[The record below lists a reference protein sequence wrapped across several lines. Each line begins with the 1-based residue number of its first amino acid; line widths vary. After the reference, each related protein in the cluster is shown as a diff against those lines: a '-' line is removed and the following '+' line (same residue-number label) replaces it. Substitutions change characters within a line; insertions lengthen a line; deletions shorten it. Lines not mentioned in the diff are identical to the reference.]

1 MLKIFILILIIDP
14 TLLFG
19 KWSLKFA
26 EAHFNMINSPAFHAT
41 PKEQQDEIIQVNE
54 LYLKNAYLEFKK
66 DTVYWVDVN
75 PRDKNIVH
83 KKGKWIIIGDTLR
96 IFDYD
101 KIYTYNYLIEL
112 CREEELYTR
121 LIFPNG
127 DLARSRDVYSK
138 VDLGK

>member
-1 MLKIFILILIIDP
+1 MLKIFIFILIIDP

-19 KWSLKFA
+19 KWDLKFA

-75 PRDKNIVH
+75 PRDKKIVH
-83 KKGKWIIIGDTLR
+83 KKGKWIIIGDTLK

-112 CREEELYTR
+112 SREEELYTR

-138 VDLGK
+138 IGF

>member
-1 MLKIFILILIIDP
+1 MLKIFIFILIIDP

-19 KWSLKFA
+19 KWDLKFA

-54 LYLKNAYLEFKK
+54 LYLRNAYLEFKK

-75 PRDKNIVH
+75 PRDKKIVH

-112 CREEELYTR
+112 SREEELYTR

-138 VDLGK
+138 IGF

>member
-1 MLKIFILILIIDP
+1 MLKIFIIILIIDP

-19 KWSLKFA
+19 KWDLKFA
-26 EAHFNMINSPAFHAT
+26 EAHFNMINSPAFQAT

-75 PRDKNIVH
+75 PRDKKIVH

-101 KIYTYNYLIEL
+101 KIYTYNYLIEVS
-112 CREEELYTR
+112 REEELYTR

-138 VDLGK
+138 IGF